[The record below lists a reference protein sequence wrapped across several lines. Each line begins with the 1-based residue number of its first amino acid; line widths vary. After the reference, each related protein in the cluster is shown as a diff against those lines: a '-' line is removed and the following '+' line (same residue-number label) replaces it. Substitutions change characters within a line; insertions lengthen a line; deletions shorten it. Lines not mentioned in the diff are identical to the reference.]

1 MRAATR
7 GDPGVGSIQGGRVSR
22 TSFLSRRPV
31 ARTVRA
37 VVVLA
42 LVAGGG
48 LLAAPPASA
57 ATDCAPFGSITVGR
71 YWLNNNLW
79 GQNSGSG
86 TQCITSSS
94 SSGTQ
99 IGWSTNW
106 SWTGQSNSVKSYDS
120 SVLGWHWG
128 VKVPNT
134 GLPTQ
139 LSANRNVNTSWQYA
153 VTQNG
158 ANTLNV
164 SYDLWLHTI
173 SNPTFANN
181 PTDEV
186 MVWTFRAGGAGPVG
200 TRQATVSI
208 GGTNWDLY
216 RGNIGW
222 NVFSFVRTTNTTS
235 VSLNLRD
242 FLNNLV
248 SRGWMAN
255 SKFLTSVE
263 AGTEVFIGSG
273 RLDTSRYST
282 TIG

>member
-1 MRAATR
+1 
-7 GDPGVGSIQGGRVSR
+7 VSR

-86 TQCITSSS
+86 TQCITSNS